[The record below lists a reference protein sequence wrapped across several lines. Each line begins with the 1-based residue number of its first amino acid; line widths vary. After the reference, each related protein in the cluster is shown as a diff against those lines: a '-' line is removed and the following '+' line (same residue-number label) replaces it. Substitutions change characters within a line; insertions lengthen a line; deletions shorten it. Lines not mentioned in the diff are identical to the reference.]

1 MRGEDEEGGVGKV
14 PKPNR
19 TVSPPA
25 LAHLHQVGA
34 VELDEGQQHEEGH
47 HGNVLRMHSEAR
59 GKDVRQER
67 NALHQR
73 KGIPWQCSV
82 NAQ

>member
-1 MRGEDEEGGVGKV
+1 MSHEAHGISILGAGDVRGEDEEGGVGKV

-19 TVSPPA
+19 TASPPA

-47 HGNVLRMHSEAR
+47 HGNVL
-59 GKDVRQER
+59 
-67 NALHQR
+67 
-73 KGIPWQCSV
+73 
-82 NAQ
+82 